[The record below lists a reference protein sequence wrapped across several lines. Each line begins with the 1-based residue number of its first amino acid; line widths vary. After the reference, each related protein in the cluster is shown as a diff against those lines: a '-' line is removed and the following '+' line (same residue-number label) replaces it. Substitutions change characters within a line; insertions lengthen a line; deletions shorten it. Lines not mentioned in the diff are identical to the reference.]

1 MSFNNFS
8 SETFVVDYWKVIK
21 KQKFFLLFFVLLI
34 VVPTFFYSLKIKK
47 VYQAKALLLIE
58 RKAPQALSLNS
69 AAMSGFDTAG
79 LKFYKTQYGLLKSR
93 SLIKTVIQR
102 LGLEEDEEFKS
113 KPPMINFSRMKNII
127 KSYLVK
133 AEMLEPPKEDESLKD
148 LYTPL
153 INTFLSRLSINP
165 VRNSR
170 LVEVVFRGHS
180 PQLVAD
186 IANVIGDM
194 YILRNIELRSTAEQG
209 AGQWLGSRVAET
221 QKKLEESQLALQK
234 FLEDENIIEFNEA
247 RQDISTQELV
257 QINSHVTNSKA
268 ERVRLTTLMQQL
280 VKLKNN
286 PLEMLQSIPDRYKTA
301 TIGNINREYVALQ
314 EELSIKVK
322 KLNPNHPT
330 LLSLERKMKSLEE
343 RIPGE
348 IDRLLKSIQ
357 MEFNTAVQNEKSMTA
372 ALNSQKEKVMELNK
386 KLIKFNSLKVEV
398 ESNSNVYQML
408 LRRLKETDISA
419 KGIESNIRVVDR
431 AEVPTRPIKPNLKMN
446 VLIAGFLAAF
456 GGIFL
461 IFFFESQDKTL
472 KTLEDVEAQIPFP
485 VLGTIFLY
493 KEASASQWDEGF
505 RIIRTNILN
514 ATGDPPKK
522 IIMITSTAPSEGKST
537 VLSNLAIGFAQL
549 GQKVLVID
557 CDLRRS
563 TLHKVFSLN
572 ESPGLSNYLLGDI
585 PITSIFQK
593 PSPENV
599 YVISGGKTTSPAVE
613 ALNSKKF
620 QGLLKTAKENFDI
633 VFLDAPSVLSLSD
646 SSVLAPVCDNILYLI
661 RSGKVDYRIVQR
673 ALKQLCYSAP
683 TLNDRRNEGQIK
695 NMQLLPNIKAKVL
708 GVVLNMVDS
717 DNDQLIKYSQ
727 EYHRYIDS
735 KMARDGQVSA

>member
-1 MSFNNFS
+1 MSFNNLS
-8 SETFVVDYWKVIK
+8 TETFIVDYWKIIK
-21 KQKFFLLFFVLLI
+21 KRKSFLIFFIVLV
-34 VVPTFFYSLKIKK
+34 VVPTFYYSLKIKK
-47 VYQAKALLLIE
+47 VYEARALLLIE
-58 RKAPQALSLNS
+58 RKAPQALSMNT
-69 AAMSGFDTAG
+69 AAITGIDTAG

-113 KPPMINFSRMKNII
+113 DPPLINLARIKNIV
-127 KSYLVK
+127 KSYLI
-133 AEMLEPPKEDESLKD
+133 EWNLLEQPEEDEVFKD
-148 LYTPL
+148 PYTVV

-170 LVEVVFRGHS
+170 LVAVVFRGHS
-180 PQLVAD
+180 PQLVTD

-221 QKKLEESQLALQK
+221 QKKLEESQMELQK
-234 FLEDENIIEFNEA
+234 FLEKENIIEFNEA

-268 ERVRLTTLMQQL
+268 ERVRLTTLMGQL
-280 VKLKNN
+280 EKLRNN
-286 PLEMLQSIPDRYKTA
+286 PIEMLQSIPDRYKTA

-322 KLNPNHPT
+322 KLNRNHPT
-330 LLSLERKMKSLEE
+330 LLSLKGKMRSLEE
-343 RIPGE
+343 RIPRE

-357 MEFNTAVQNEKSMTA
+357 VEFSTAVQTEQSLME
-372 ALNSQKEKVMELNK
+372 ALDIQKEKVMELNK

-398 ESNSNVYQML
+398 ESNANVYQLL

-446 VLIAGFLAAF
+446 VLISALLAAF

-493 KEASASQWDEGF
+493 KEASQSQWDEGF
-505 RIIRTNILN
+505 RIVRSNILN
-514 ATGDPPKK
+514 GIGDPPKK
-522 IIMITSTAPSEGKST
+522 IIMMASTAPSEGKTT

-563 TLHKVFSLN
+563 QLHKVFSLN
-572 ESPGLSNYLLGDI
+572 ESPGLSNYLLEDI
-585 PITSIFQK
+585 PLTSIFQK
-593 PSPENV
+593 PAAEDV
-599 YVISGGKTTSPAVE
+599 YVISGGKAPSQSVE
-613 ALNSKKF
+613 LLSSKKF
-620 QGLLKTAKENFDI
+620 HDLLKTAKENFDI
-633 VFLDAPSVLSLSD
+633 VFIDAPSVLSLSD
-646 SSVLAPVCDNILYLI
+646 SSVLAPVCDNIIYLI
-661 RSGKVDYRIVQR
+661 RSGKVDYRVVQR
-673 ALKQLCYSAP
+673 ALKQLCYSVP
-683 TLNDRRNEGQIK
+683 SFNEDGEGQIK

-717 DNDQLIKYSQ
+717 NNDQLIKYSQ
-727 EYHRYIDS
+727 EYHRYINAQIS
-735 KMARDGQVSA
+735 KDGQMSA

>member
-1 MSFNNFS
+1 MSFNNLS
-8 SETFVVDYWKVIK
+8 SETFIVDYWKIIK
-21 KQKFFLLFFVLLI
+21 KRKFFLLFFMVL
-34 VVPTFFYSLKIKK
+34 VMVPTFYYSLKIKK
-47 VYQAKALLLIE
+47 VYQAKAMLLIE
-58 RKAPQALSLNS
+58 RKAPQALSLNT
-69 AAMSGFDTAG
+69 AAITGIDTAG
-79 LKFYKTQYGLLKSR
+79 LNFYKTQYGLLKSR

-102 LGLEEDEEFKS
+102 LGLEEDEEFKVD
-113 KPPMINFSRMKNII
+113 PPLINLARMKNI
-127 KSYLVK
+127 VK
-133 AEMLEPPKEDESLKD
+133 AYLIEWNLLKQPEEDESFKD
-148 LYTPL
+148 PYTVV
-153 INTFLSRLSINP
+153 INAFLSRLSINP

-209 AGQWLGSRVAET
+209 AGQWLGSRVMET
-221 QKKLEESQLALQK
+221 QKKLEESQLELQK
-234 FLEDENIIEFNEA
+234 FLEEENIIEFNES

-268 ERVRLTTLMQQL
+268 ERVRLTTLMEQL
-280 VKLKNN
+280 EKLRHN
-286 PLEMLQSIPDRYKTA
+286 PIEMLQSIPDRYKTA
-301 TIGNINREYVALQ
+301 TIGSINREYVALQ
-314 EELSIKVK
+314 EDLSIKVR

-330 LLSLERKMKSLEE
+330 LLSLKRKMRSLEE
-343 RIPGE
+343 RIPRE

-357 MEFNTAVQNEKSMTA
+357 VEFSTAVQTEQSLIG
-372 ALNSQKEKVMELNK
+372 ALEQQKEKVMELNK

-398 ESNSNVYQML
+398 ESNANVYQLL

-419 KGIESNIRVVDR
+419 KGIESNIRIVDR

-446 VLIAGFLAAF
+446 VLISGLLAIF
-456 GGIFL
+456 GGVFL

-485 VLGTIFLY
+485 ILGTIFLY
-493 KEASASQWDEGF
+493 KEASQSQWDEGF
-505 RIIRTNILN
+505 RIVRANILN

-549 GQKVLVID
+549 GQKVLIID

-563 TLHKVFSLN
+563 QLHKIFSVN
-572 ESPGLSNYLLGDI
+572 ESPGLSNYLLEDI
-585 PITSIFQK
+585 PLTSIFQK
-593 PSPENV
+593 PLEEDI
-599 YVISGGKTTSPAVE
+599 YVISGGKTPSQSVE
-613 ALNSKKF
+613 ALSSKKF
-620 QGLLKTAKENFDI
+620 HDLLKTAKENFDI

-646 SSVLAPVCDNILYLI
+646 SSVLAPVCDNIIYLI

-673 ALKQLCYSAP
+673 GLKQLCYSVP
-683 TLNDRRNEGQIK
+683 TLNDRRNEGQVK
-695 NMQLLPNIKAKVL
+695 NMQLVPNIKAKVL

-717 DNDQLIKYSQ
+717 NNDQLIKYSQ
-727 EYHRYIDS
+727 EYHRYINAQINKDN
-735 KMARDGQVSA
+735 QISA